1 MSLPPLPSSHSDPLS
16 PPPARAADLAS
27 IPAVLADLQ
36 AGRMVVLIDDEDR
49 ENEGDLVCAAQHITP
64 EIVNFMLR
72 EARGVLCVALTP
84 EACDR
89 LNLYP
94 QAASN
99 TAALGTAF
107 TISVDGH
114 ARFGVTTGVSAV
126 ERARTINLL
135 IDPRTKAEDLARPG
149 HIFPLRARPG
159 GVLERTGQTEGSVD
173 LSRLAGL
180 IPAGVIIEI
189 MAEDGSMARRPELET
204 FCRKHDLKMC
214 SIADLVQYRL
224 QTETLITRLGSYAL
238 PTELGRFDVHVYQ
251 TQGDPLI
258 HLALTVGPLGQ
269 RQGGAGGGKPMV
281 CAEPT
286 LVRMHTE
293 NLLGDVFH
301 AGFTRSD
308 QELHQAM
315 RMIQAAGRGALVY
328 LRQESRGV
336 ALLDRLQ
343 NLEPLKQNSGTPGS
357 GLAASGAMSA
367 RDSQSRRDVGI
378 GAQILRDLGLT
389 QLRVLT
395 NHPKQYHALEG
406 FGLRVVEQVAIPE

>member
-1 MSLPPLPSSHSDPLS
+1 
-16 PPPARAADLAS
+16 
-27 IPAVLADLQ
+27 
-36 AGRMVVLIDDEDR
+36 MVVLIDDEDR

-84 EACDR
+84 ETCDR

-94 QAASN
+94 QAISN

-114 ARFGVTTGVSAV
+114 ARFGVTTGVSAL

-135 IDPRTKAEDLARPG
+135 IDPKTKAEDLARPG

-189 MAEDGSMARRPELET
+189 MAEDGSMARRAELET
-204 FCRKHDLKMC
+204 FCRKHNLLMC
-214 SIADLVQYRL
+214 SIADLIQYRL
-224 QTETLITRLGSYAL
+224 QTETLITRLGSYAF
-238 PTELGRFDVHVYQ
+238 PTDLGRFDLHVYQ

-258 HLALTVGPLGQ
+258 YVALTVGPLGQ
-269 RQGGAGGGKPMV
+269 RTPGGGGGGGKPV
-281 CAEPT
+281 ICPEPT

-293 NLLGDVFH
+293 NLLGDVFA
-301 AGFTRSD
+301 AGFTRSGR
-308 QELHQAM
+308 ELHAAM
-315 RMIQAAGRGALVY
+315 RIIQAAGRGALVY

-343 NLEPLKQNSGTPGS
+343 GLAPLPHTSAAAGGIPESSGT
-357 GLAASGAMSA
+357 MSA

-389 QLRVLT
+389 QLRILT
-395 NHPKQYHALEG
+395 NHPRQYHALEG